1 MLLRMLPVSAGG
13 LSSAAG
19 EAAARAVHP
28 ARWRLAAGPRRQLGH
43 QGPGGAA
50 EIRAPA
56 MDQHDRN
63 RDPGSGDAHG
73 PQASHTQLFVDAA
86 LCIGHMDGP
95 PVRCGSG
102 GAPCST
108 TRYSPVRSFATEP
121 TSAFDSPTAPTFAVW
136 SAPASPAS

>member
-63 RDPGSGDAHG
+63 RDLGSGDAHG
-73 PQASHTQLFVDAA
+73 PQASRAQLFATLLYA
-86 LCIGHMDGP
+86 LDTWTARRYGAGQEVRHARQLGP
-95 PVRCGSG
+95 R
-102 GAPCST
+102 
-108 TRYSPVRSFATEP
+108 R
-121 TSAFDSPTAPTFAVW
+121 
-136 SAPASPAS
+136 